1 MRFALGY
8 GPLADSGHPASA
20 FRSFQ
25 HPRGGQLGAVN
36 NAKFWK
42 HELFR
47 ESSRL
52 REAIDAE
59 GIDRLLARRSP
70 LIERFVFV
78 TSYMMRKLD
87 EARWLTVD
95 VTRRGWQVQAFPCTS
110 PPPHRRWFVTSPDGN
125 QWSQPLDQHYDLDAP
140 RRHTLS
146 FGQVCD
152 CIVHH
157 FAFDARQDP
166 VSGGAKLLFN
176 SDWTKEDSLF
186 GMLLDTYLEL
196 VLDVASDQVGWVD
209 MDGSVGRVIQRRQ
222 RPPHR

>member
-1 MRFALGY
+1 M
-8 GPLADSGHPASA
+8 
-20 FRSFQ
+20 
-25 HPRGGQLGAVN
+25 N

-52 REAIDAE
+52 REAIDKE
-59 GIDRLLARRSP
+59 GIDRLLARRSS

-78 TSYMMRKLD
+78 TAYMMRKLD

-110 PPPHRRWFVTSPDGN
+110 SPPHRRWFVTSPDGN
-125 QWSQPLDQHYDLDAP
+125 QWSQPLDQHYDLDSP

-152 CIVHH
+152 YIVHH
-157 FAFDARQDP
+157 FAFDTRQDP
-166 VSGGAKLLFN
+166 VSGGTELLFN
-176 SDWTKEDSLF
+176 SDWTKEDSLYE
-186 GMLLDTYLEL
+186 MLLDTYLEL
-196 VLDVASDQVGWVD
+196 VLDVASDEVGWVD
-209 MDGSVGRVIQRRQ
+209 MDASVGRVIQRRQ
-222 RPPHR
+222 RPAHD